1 MKQFKTSIAVMV
13 FLACQ
18 LFAPIFGQWYEQQTG
33 IIPITFY
40 TFGFLASSGLMALII
55 YKIWND

>member
-1 MKQFKTSIAVMV
+1 MKQLKTSIAVMV
-13 FLACQ
+13 FLLCQ

-40 TFGFLASSGLMALII
+40 AFGFLASCGLMALII